1 MNAQRLISDLQ
12 KAGLTQQAIGAQIG
26 MDQSNV
32 SRLANGKM
40 SSMTYERGAALIAL
54 HAKHCKPRRG

>member
-1 MNAQRLISDLQ
+1 MNLQLLIYELQ

-54 HAKHCKPRRG
+54 HAKHCKRKKG